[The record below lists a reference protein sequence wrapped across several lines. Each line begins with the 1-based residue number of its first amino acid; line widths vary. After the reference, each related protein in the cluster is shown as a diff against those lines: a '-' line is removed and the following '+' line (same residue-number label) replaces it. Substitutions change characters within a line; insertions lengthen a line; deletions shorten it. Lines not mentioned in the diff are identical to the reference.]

1 MFLYFKK
8 SAEILT
14 TSLGKT
20 LFTVFVF
27 LGVSLTLQAQT
38 VTIAD
43 VSGNENDGAITVTL
57 SLDANAGG
65 TFDVVVSSSDVTA
78 SSPGDYPAVSETV
91 TFVGTG
97 PEIQTFTITPVG
109 DTTVE
114 ADETFTLS
122 MGSLSGVGSATITD
136 TATVTI
142 TNDDTATVT
151 FTDASVNE
159 NTGSLTINVS
169 VDNAV
174 DGGFDV
180 DVSTADNTATTAD
193 SDYLAV
199 VNETQTFAGTA
210 SEVESFTITLTG
222 DTKVEADEV
231 INLSFANLVPVTVSS
246 SAINITDTG
255 TATIT
260 NDDTATV
267 IFTDASVDEN
277 TGSITINVSVDN
289 AVDGGFDVD
298 VNTADNTATTADSD
312 YVAVVNETQT
322 FAGTVSEIESF
333 SITLTGDTKLEAN
346 EVINLSFANLS
357 PATVNSSAINIT
369 DTGTATIN
377 NDDSAAVTFTDT
389 SGNEDDGAITVTVT
403 LDNAVQGG
411 FEVDVSTADGTAT
424 TADSDYTA
432 VTAETLTFS
441 GTASETQ
448 TFTVTPTVDSDV
460 ESNETVAL
468 SFSNLAATTLPVT
481 ITDTGTLTINNDDSI
496 TAAVTIADVS
506 GNENDG
512 AITVTLELDGNAG
525 GAFDVVVTSADGT
538 ATTADSDYPAV
549 SETVSFTGTGVES
562 QTFTITPVGDTKLE
576 ANETFTLSMGS
587 LSGTGTPTI
596 TDTATVTITNDDTAA
611 LSIADVNGNED
622 DGPITVSVVLNNAV
636 QGGFTVDA
644 SSADGTATLAN
655 SDYTAVVSETLTFAG
670 TAGES
675 QTFTLTPT
683 ADVAVESDEN
693 VSISLGNLAATTL
706 GVDIT
711 DTALVTINN
720 DDGATLTIA
729 DVSGNEDDGAITVS
743 VVLGTSIPGGF
754 SVDVSTSDG
763 TATSGSG
770 DYTPV
775 VSQTLNFVGTASETQ
790 TFTVTPTADTVLEG
804 NETVTVSMSNLT
816 GTAFSISISDT
827 GLVTFTNDD
836 SAAVTIEDES
846 GNENGGNITFTATLD
861 NAVQGGFTVDI
872 SSADGTATTAD
883 SDYTAITSQ
892 TLTFVGTASETQT
905 FTFTPT
911 GDTKLEAN
919 ETVSFSQSNYVGT
932 TAGVDISD
940 GATATLLNDDTASV
954 TIADVNGDED
964 DGAITVS
971 VTLDNAVQGG
981 FTVDASTADGTATT
995 ADSDYTTVTSQTLT
1009 FAGTAA
1015 ESQTFTVT
1023 PTADATVEGD
1033 ETVNLSLSNLAATSL
1048 AVGISDTGILTINND
1063 DGATLSI
1070 VDVSGNENDGPITVS
1085 VSLGTAIPGGFTVD
1099 VSTADGT
1106 ATLADSDYTAVTA
1119 QTLTFAG
1126 TPGEVQTF
1134 TVTPT
1139 ADTKLEANE
1148 TLTVSM
1154 SNLAGTAFTV
1164 DISDTA
1170 IITINNDDTASLSI
1184 IDVSGNEDDGAITVT
1199 VTLDNPVQGGFT
1211 VLGGTSD
1218 GTATVA
1224 DGDYTAVVGEILTFA
1239 GTAGE
1244 SQTFTVTPTTDALVE
1259 NDENLTIGL
1268 STLTGTTLAV
1278 NISDTG
1284 LLTILNDDF
1293 AEVSVADASAGEG
1306 DGNLEF
1312 TVTLDKAAPGG
1323 ATIGYS
1329 FTDGTATGGG
1339 GNPDYDSTAG
1349 TIVFVGTLGEEQT
1362 ISVPL
1367 TDDSI
1372 VEGTE
1377 NFTVTLVSSTNPLV
1391 NFSATP
1397 ATGSITDNDAAS
1409 VSILDQSVN
1418 EGAGSLD
1425 VDVTLN
1431 NAVSGGFTVAYT
1443 VTDGTAIGS
1452 GTDYTVA
1459 NGTLTFAGTANEV
1472 ETIPIAITTDNLVE
1486 TTENFI
1492 ITLGTPTNGVGVS
1505 GSPATISITDDDT
1518 ASLAIGDVSVSEN
1531 LGTVNVPVTLTGAVQ
1546 GAFDVD
1552 FDTADGTATVANGDY
1567 NVGSGTLTFTGAANQ
1582 SQNITLTILNDA
1594 EIEADEQF
1602 TVQLSGLTNN
1612 LVTFSNDTAVVTIL
1626 NDDDCLAG
1634 TDAPM
1639 LDPAQNTNFCD
1650 AFTKDL
1656 DDYSM
1661 TTAPAGS
1668 ELRWST
1674 QNTGLDNE
1682 ANHLPSSVVT
1692 STGTY
1697 YGFFFD
1703 PLNDCAS
1710 PTLEITLTQTTSPS
1724 PGIAN
1729 NASACTVVANGNTA
1743 IDLDDQI
1750 DGEDAGVWTIITDP
1764 SAGGI
1769 SINGSNIVNFVGQ
1782 AEGTYVFRYTTTGA
1796 VAPCVNS
1803 STDLTVTVTDCAAPC
1818 DAGTVAPTLDASQ
1831 PTVFCDNLNVN
1842 LNDFVSSPAPAGA
1855 VLRWIPGGANPDPL
1869 DESSHIDPN
1878 VSAPGTYFGFFYDG
1892 VNGCSSPTLVVTLSI
1907 SITPE
1912 ILSTSGAESCG
1923 SASLTLSAT
1932 TSDGATLNWYDA
1944 PSGGNLLFSGG
1955 SFTTP
1960 ILDMTT
1966 SYYVE
1971 AEENGCASARE
1982 EVLAVVN
1989 QEPSAGSAT
1998 NADACSTTGGSDPTV
2013 IDLDDTLTAADP
2025 GVWSITTDPSGG
2037 SVVINGDNTVDFE
2050 GLAAGDYVFTYTT
2063 NTAQAPCTD
2072 VSVQVTISVLNC
2084 VADPDN
2090 DGLTDEE
2097 EADIGTDPNDP
2108 DTDDDGIDDGQEVA
2122 DGTDP
2127 LDDCDNIGGTARPDS
2142 DCDND
2147 GLTTSEETSLGTDPN
2162 DPDTDGDGI
2171 NDGQEVLDGTNP
2183 LDACDPNLTPDC
2195 NPANI
2200 DLSIQKTADRLGA
2213 LVGETIVFTI
2223 TLTNETMD
2231 RIGSARVQELL
2242 GGSTGFTYVNHTA
2255 SKGTYND
2262 ATGIWLVED
2271 MDPEEEVTLTVTV
2284 QLNVS
2289 GIFEN
2294 TVRIVESF
2302 PSDDVASNNVASVS
2316 ITVNR
2321 SIGDCGFLFNQFSPN
2336 GDGQNDRLIIN
2347 CIENFPGNSL
2357 EIFDRYGNSVFQ
2369 ATNYDNSW
2377 DGSGNNGELPNGT
2390 YFYILDLGDGSEPT
2404 KGWLQIIR

>member
-8 SAEILT
+8 SAEIIT
-14 TSLGKT
+14 TSLGKS
-20 LFTVFVF
+20 LFTVFAF
-27 LGVSLTLQAQT
+27 LSFSLTLQAQT

-97 PEIQTFTITPVG
+97 AEMQTFTITPVG

-159 NTGSLTINVS
+159 NTGSITINVS

-180 DVSTADNTATTAD
+180 DVNTADNTATTAD
-193 SDYLAV
+193 SDYSAV

-246 SAINITDTG
+246 SAINISDTG

-267 IFTDASVDEN
+267 TFTDASVNEN

-298 VNTADNTATTADSD
+298 VNTADNTATLADSD
-312 YVAVVNETQT
+312 YVAVVNQTET
-322 FAGTVSEIESF
+322 FAGTASEVESF

-357 PATVNSSAINIT
+357 PVTVSSSAINIT
-369 DTGTATIN
+369 DTGTATIT

-432 VTAETLTFS
+432 VTSETLTFS
-441 GTASETQ
+441 GTVSETQ
-448 TFTVTPTVDSDV
+448 TFTVTPTVDGDV

-538 ATTADSDYPAV
+538 ATTADGDYPAV

-562 QTFTITPVGDTKLE
+562 QTFTVTPVGDTKLE

-596 TDTATVTITNDDTAA
+596 TDTATVTITNDDTAT

-622 DGPITVSVVLNNAV
+622 DGAITVSVVLDNAV

-644 SSADGTATLAN
+644 SSTDGTATLAD

-670 TAGES
+670 TASET
-675 QTFTLTPT
+675 QTFTITPT
-683 ADVAVESDEN
+683 SDVAVEGDEN
-693 VSISLGNLAATTL
+693 VSISLSNLAATTL

-775 VSQTLNFVGTASETQ
+775 VSQTLNFTGTASETQ
-790 TFTVTPTADTVLEG
+790 TFTVTPTTDTVLEG

-816 GTAFSISISDT
+816 GTAFSINISDT
-827 GLVTFTNDD
+827 ALVTFTNDD
-836 SAAVTIEDES
+836 SAAVTIEDVS
-846 GNENGGNITFTATLD
+846 GNENDGNITFTATLD

-872 SSADGTATTAD
+872 STSDGTATTAD
-883 SDYTAITSQ
+883 SDYTSITNQ
-892 TLTFVGTASETQT
+892 TLTFTGTASETQT
-905 FTFTPT
+905 FTLSPT
-911 GDTKLEAN
+911 ADAKLEGN
-919 ETVSFSQSNYVGT
+919 ETVVLSQSNYVGT
-932 TAGVDISD
+932 SPGVDITD
-940 GATATLLNDDTASV
+940 QATGTILNDDTAALS
-954 TIADVNGDED
+954 IADVSGNED

-971 VTLDNAVQGG
+971 VVLDNAVQGG
-981 FTVDASTADGTATT
+981 FTVDAS
-995 ADSDYTTVTSQTLT
+995 S
-1009 FAGTAA
+1009 
-1015 ESQTFTVT
+1015 
-1023 PTADATVEGD
+1023 
-1033 ETVNLSLSNLAATSL
+1033 
-1048 AVGISDTGILTINND
+1048 
-1063 DGATLSI
+1063 
-1070 VDVSGNENDGPITVS
+1070 
-1085 VSLGTAIPGGFTVD
+1085 
-1099 VSTADGT
+1099 ADGT
-1106 ATLADSDYTAVTA
+1106 ATLANSDYTAV
-1119 QTLTFAG
+1119 
-1126 TPGEVQTF
+1126 VS
-1134 TVTPT
+1134 
-1139 ADTKLEANE
+1139 E
-1148 TLTVSM
+1148 T
-1154 SNLAGTAFTV
+1154 
-1164 DISDTA
+1164 
-1170 IITINNDDTASLSI
+1170 
-1184 IDVSGNEDDGAITVT
+1184 
-1199 VTLDNPVQGGFT
+1199 
-1211 VLGGTSD
+1211 
-1218 GTATVA
+1218 
-1224 DGDYTAVVGEILTFA
+1224 LTFA

-1244 SQTFTVTPTTDALVE
+1244 AQTFTLTPTADVAVEGDENVTISLGNLAATTLGVDITDTALV
-1259 NDENLTIGL
+1259 TI
-1268 STLTGTTLAV
+1268 
-1278 NISDTG
+1278 N
-1284 LLTILNDDF
+1284 NDDS
-1293 AEVSVADASAGEG
+1293 AVISINDVSVDEG
-1306 DGNLEF
+1306 D
-1312 TVTLDKAAPGG
+1312 
-1323 ATIGYS
+1323 
-1329 FTDGTATGGG
+1329 
-1339 GNPDYDSTAG
+1339 
-1349 TIVFVGTLGEEQT
+1349 
-1362 ISVPL
+1362 
-1367 TDDSI
+1367 
-1372 VEGTE
+1372 
-1377 NFTVTLVSSTNPLV
+1377 
-1391 NFSATP
+1391 
-1397 ATGSITDNDAAS
+1397 
-1409 VSILDQSVN
+1409 
-1418 EGAGSLD
+1418 GSLD

-1431 NAVSGGFTVAYT
+1431 NAVAGGFSVAYT
-1443 VTDGTAIGS
+1443 VTDGSAIGS
-1452 GTDYTVA
+1452 GTDYSVS
-1459 NGTLTFAGTANEV
+1459 NGTLNFVGTASEV
-1472 ETIPIAITTDNLVE
+1472 QSIPITIITDDQVE
-1486 TTENFI
+1486 PTENFT

-1518 ASLAIGDVSVSEN
+1518 ATLAIGDVSVSEN

-1546 GAFDVD
+1546 GTFDVD
-1552 FDTADGTATVANGDY
+1552 FNTSDGTATVGDADY
-1567 NVGSGTLTFTGAANQ
+1567 VAKSGTQTFTGAANQ
-1582 SQNITLTILNDA
+1582 TINIPFDIINDA
-1594 EIEADEQF
+1594 EIEPDEQF

-1612 LVTFSNDTAVVTIL
+1612 LITFSDDTAIVTIL

-1634 TDAPM
+1634 TEAPM
-1639 LDPAQNTNFCD
+1639 QDPAQNTNFCD

-1656 DDYSM
+1656 DDYSI
-1661 TTAPAGS
+1661 TAAPAGS
-1668 ELRWST
+1668 ELRWSL
-1674 QNTGLDNE
+1674 QNTDLDNE
-1682 ANHLPSSVVT
+1682 VNHLPSSVVT

-1697 YGFFFD
+1697 YGFFYD

-1710 PTLEITLTQTTSPS
+1710 PALAITLTQTTSPS
-1724 PGIAN
+1724 SGIAN

-1764 SAGGI
+1764 SSGGI

-1782 AEGTYVFRYTTTGA
+1782 AEGTYVFRFTTTGA

-1818 DAGTVAPTLDASQ
+1818 DAGTVAPSIDPSAD
-1831 PTVFCDNLNVN
+1831 TVFCDNLNVN
-1842 LNDFVSSPAPAGA
+1842 LDDFVLGSPPAGA

-1878 VSAPGTYFGFFYDG
+1878 VNAPGTYFGFFYDG
-1892 VNGCSSPTLVVTLSI
+1892 VNGCSSPTLEITLSI

-1912 ILSTSGAESCG
+1912 VLSTTGAESCG

-1932 TSDGATLNWYDA
+1932 TSDGAILNWYDT
-1944 PSGGNLLFSGG
+1944 PTGGNLLFSGA
-1955 SFTTP
+1955 SFDTP
-1960 ILDMTT
+1960 ILDTTT
-1966 SYYVE
+1966 SYFVE
-1971 AEENGCASARE
+1971 AVENGCASVRE
-1982 EVLAVVN
+1982 EVVAIVN
-1989 QEPSAGSAT
+1989 QEPSAGSTT

-2013 IDLDDTLTAADP
+2013 IDLDDTLTAADS

-2072 VSVQVTISVLNC
+2072 VSVQVTITVLNC

-2147 GLTTSEETSLGTDPN
+2147 GLTTSEETALGTDPN

-2183 LDACDPNLTPDC
+2183 LDACDPNLTSDC

-2213 LVGETIVFTI
+2213 LVGETLVFTI

-2231 RIGSARVQELL
+2231 RVGSASVQELL
-2242 GGSTGFTYVNHTA
+2242 GGSTGFTYISHIA
-2255 SKGTYND
+2255 SKGSYNQ

-2271 MDPEEEVTLTVTV
+2271 MDPEEEVTLTITV
-2284 QLNVS
+2284 QLDVS

-2369 ATNYDNSW
+2369 ATNYDNNW
-2377 DGSGNNGELPNGT
+2377 DGSSNNGELPNGT